1 MIFKPVFSSEV
12 CCNQSLMIVLVIFKK
27 CYPPRKGVSRFLATT
42 TRTFHCQLSLQKQPF
57 KGVLRKRCSENMQEI
72 YRRATMPKCDFNKVV
87 LLREFHEIFHNS
99 FLAEHLQAAAS
110 ASINS

>member
-1 MIFKPVFSSEV
+1 
-12 CCNQSLMIVLVIFKK
+12 
-27 CYPPRKGVSRFLATT
+27 
-42 TRTFHCQLSLQKQPF
+42 
-57 KGVLRKRCSENMQEI
+57 
-72 YRRATMPKCDFNKVV
+72 MPKCDFNKVV